1 MASKRYQLKWVREN
15 IRLNL
20 RRVDGVIAEIVGTS
34 LTMPALHDG
43 EPWVDRLF
51 ERRQGLQITL
61 AEVERQIQTVRA

>member
-61 AEVERQIQTVRA
+61 SEVERQIESVRV